1 MSYEGLVDK
10 RAYLNVIGCL
20 MQDSSLIDDM
30 DRPLSRSD
38 FKTEDFYEL
47 LFVAIYNLYIQG
59 CVTIDEFAIDSYLS
73 NYKKQYKIF
82 QDNHGLDYLV
92 NAREIAS
99 LENYDYFY
107 HRMRK
112 FSLLRYYES
121 KGVDTKRL
129 IYDWSITDERQADIE
144 KQKFEDYSE
153 SDIVG
158 IIENELVITPKMD
171 YCSDILSENI
181 QAGDGMAEL
190 VEELLETPDFGYN
203 FTSPFFNALCRGARR
218 GKFYLRSAS
227 SGVGKALPNYT
238 KIPTPVGWRNV
249 GDIRPGDYLFGKN
262 GKPVKVL
269 QIHPQRDPKEI
280 YKMHFSDGRTVECCK
295 DHLWEYKVQS
305 HRCWTTRVETTE
317 EILQRAANLKNHF
330 KDADNCGFRFRI
342 PLNEAVEYPEKEF
355 SVHPYVMGA
364 MLGNGSFRY
373 TDTNKT
379 ITISE
384 DNEDV
389 FVVEKIAKLLGGYVW
404 KKNSSYNY
412 DYSFKPSNNSRH
424 TLWVE
429 ELLHDYPEL
438 WQLKSH
444 EKFIPED
451 YLMGSVEQRYQL
463 LQGLMDTDGHISKSK
478 GKCSYYTM
486 SLRLA
491 SDIQTLVRSL
501 GMTATIAEDRR
512 DKYKGGVGYNIRI
525 ICKKEIKNKLF
536 TLPRKVKRANDY
548 IENSK
553 RKEHKDYLAI
563 IDIEKT
569 GIFTDMT
576 CFTVDSDDHLFLAND
591 FVVTHNTRNFLMDAC
606 NFAIP
611 YTWDKKENKFVY
623 TGHNAPTLYIGTEG
637 SLREFQTMVLA
648 IVSGVNETHIVEG
661 DYDDGELDRVKEA
674 VQYISESPL
683 YLVYCDD
690 FSITDIENIAKRYVL
705 TYQVD
710 IFIFDYIQNTMRL
723 SNEVNSKSSMRMQ
736 EWQILLIFSTRMK
749 ALAERLDIAII
760 SGTQLS
766 TEAKDARYKDHTLLQ
781 GSKAIANK
789 IDIGLI
795 LSIPN
800 NAEKKKIEA
809 LTRNIIGCPEINLL
823 QWCYKV
829 RSGKISRIIILSHID
844 LGTMRIRDCLA
855 TDFDFMEVIP
865 IDITRVETV
874 EAAVKANSVGINT
887 VNSELNQ
894 ADEEVVED
902 EVPFEIQ
909 SESSDLD
916 NKKLVF

>member
-227 SGVGKALPNYT
+227 SGVGK
-238 KIPTPVGWRNV
+238 
-249 GDIRPGDYLFGKN
+249 
-262 GKPVKVL
+262 
-269 QIHPQRDPKEI
+269 
-280 YKMHFSDGRTVECCK
+280 
-295 DHLWEYKVQS
+295 
-305 HRCWTTRVETTE
+305 
-317 EILQRAANLKNHF
+317 
-330 KDADNCGFRFRI
+330 
-342 PLNEAVEYPEKEF
+342 
-355 SVHPYVMGA
+355 
-364 MLGNGSFRY
+364 
-373 TDTNKT
+373 
-379 ITISE
+379 
-384 DNEDV
+384 
-389 FVVEKIAKLLGGYVW
+389 
-404 KKNSSYNY
+404 
-412 DYSFKPSNNSRH
+412 
-424 TLWVE
+424 
-429 ELLHDYPEL
+429 
-438 WQLKSH
+438 
-444 EKFIPED
+444 
-451 YLMGSVEQRYQL
+451 
-463 LQGLMDTDGHISKSK
+463 
-478 GKCSYYTM
+478 
-486 SLRLA
+486 
-491 SDIQTLVRSL
+491 
-501 GMTATIAEDRR
+501 
-512 DKYKGGVGYNIRI
+512 
-525 ICKKEIKNKLF
+525 
-536 TLPRKVKRANDY
+536 
-548 IENSK
+548 
-553 RKEHKDYLAI
+553 
-563 IDIEKT
+563 
-569 GIFTDMT
+569 
-576 CFTVDSDDHLFLAND
+576 
-591 FVVTHNTRNFLMDAC
+591 TRNFLMDAC

-894 ADEEVVED
+894 TDEEVVED
-902 EVPFEIQ
+902 EVPLEIQ

>member
-121 KGVDTKRL
+121 KGVDTKKL

-227 SGVGKALPNYT
+227 SGVGK
-238 KIPTPVGWRNV
+238 
-249 GDIRPGDYLFGKN
+249 
-262 GKPVKVL
+262 
-269 QIHPQRDPKEI
+269 
-280 YKMHFSDGRTVECCK
+280 
-295 DHLWEYKVQS
+295 
-305 HRCWTTRVETTE
+305 
-317 EILQRAANLKNHF
+317 
-330 KDADNCGFRFRI
+330 
-342 PLNEAVEYPEKEF
+342 
-355 SVHPYVMGA
+355 
-364 MLGNGSFRY
+364 
-373 TDTNKT
+373 
-379 ITISE
+379 
-384 DNEDV
+384 
-389 FVVEKIAKLLGGYVW
+389 
-404 KKNSSYNY
+404 
-412 DYSFKPSNNSRH
+412 
-424 TLWVE
+424 
-429 ELLHDYPEL
+429 
-438 WQLKSH
+438 
-444 EKFIPED
+444 
-451 YLMGSVEQRYQL
+451 
-463 LQGLMDTDGHISKSK
+463 
-478 GKCSYYTM
+478 
-486 SLRLA
+486 
-491 SDIQTLVRSL
+491 
-501 GMTATIAEDRR
+501 
-512 DKYKGGVGYNIRI
+512 
-525 ICKKEIKNKLF
+525 
-536 TLPRKVKRANDY
+536 
-548 IENSK
+548 
-553 RKEHKDYLAI
+553 
-563 IDIEKT
+563 
-569 GIFTDMT
+569 
-576 CFTVDSDDHLFLAND
+576 
-591 FVVTHNTRNFLMDAC
+591 TRNFLMDAC

-705 TYQVD
+705 TYQID